1 MGVTIKS
8 KSRSID
14 LGGGGFRRLRTKV
27 AELAA
32 PDIFEHYKKLGE
44 GMWYPNRKAFFKDY
58 DEKIAELDKK
68 YKAKCLTSLI
78 FCMKAIVMLRWMQ
91 TIAGQFMKSLK
102 TTMTISY
109 MAMPA
114 EKTVQNSLISK
125 KSSRMVLIPAMDSA
139 GAKNCKKK
147 TKKIILTP
155 DGGKGQN
162 YEDFS
167 N

>member
-1 MGVTIKS
+1 
-8 KSRSID
+8 
-14 LGGGGFRRLRTKV
+14 
-27 AELAA
+27 
-32 PDIFEHYKKLGE
+32 
-44 GMWYPNRKAFFKDY
+44 
-58 DEKIAELDKK
+58 
-68 YKAKCLTSLI
+68 
-78 FCMKAIVMLRWMQ
+78 MKAIATALWMFH
-91 TIAGQFMKSLK
+91 TAGLSTKSLK

-162 YEDFS
+162 YENFS

>member
-1 MGVTIKS
+1 MQRWVTLFFDKYIHESYFPSVGITDIVEILIIAVVVYEIMLWIKN
-8 KSRSID
+8 
-14 LGGGGFRRLRTKV
+14 T
-27 AELAA
+27 
-32 PDIFEHYKKLGE
+32 
-44 GMWYPNRKAFFKDY
+44 
-58 DEKIAELDKK
+58 
-68 YKAKCLTSLI
+68 KAKCLTSLI

-125 KSSRMVLIPAMDSA
+125 KSSRMVLSPAMDSA

-147 TKKIILTP
+147 TKK
-155 DGGKGQN
+155 
-162 YEDFS
+162 
-167 N
+167 

>member
-1 MGVTIKS
+1 
-8 KSRSID
+8 
-14 LGGGGFRRLRTKV
+14 
-27 AELAA
+27 
-32 PDIFEHYKKLGE
+32 
-44 GMWYPNRKAFFKDY
+44 
-58 DEKIAELDKK
+58 
-68 YKAKCLTSLI
+68 
-78 FCMKAIVMLRWMQ
+78 MKAIVMLRWMQ

-114 EKTVQNSLISK
+114 EKTVQNLLISK

-139 GAKNCKKK
+139 GVKNCKKK
-147 TKKIILTP
+147 TKKMILTP
-155 DGGKGQN
+155 DGRKGQN